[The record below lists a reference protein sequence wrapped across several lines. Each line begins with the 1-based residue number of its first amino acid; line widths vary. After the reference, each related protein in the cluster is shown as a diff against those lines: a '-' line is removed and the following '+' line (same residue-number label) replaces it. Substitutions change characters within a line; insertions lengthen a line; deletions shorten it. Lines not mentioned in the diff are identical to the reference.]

1 MLDPFP
7 SYSMV
12 SMQGKRWSDRQTR
25 VVVAVFVH
33 GAIWSMLQIPLTTDH
48 QPATENPVA
57 FSRRRFLE
65 KIMRIKKL
73 VYLASFA
80 SLFVY
85 FLAAESFAATYYV
98 GTNGKDT
105 NNGSMS
111 TPWATLNR
119 ANAVA
124 VSGDT
129 IYVRGGVYTQKAY
142 LDKAGVTYQAY
153 TGEQPII
160 DGGWPGTVAGD
171 SQGLPTG
178 TDRYAALIFI
188 VGSNITFD
196 GFEVR
201 NSRGRG
207 IEVYGTPITNVTIR
221 NCKAHHTYMESF
233 LLLGGTKPA
242 QWVTKS
248 LVENC
253 EFYNGAMVRPLANPA
268 ADGTPGTVLITRFDG
283 VTFRKNKVHDSWYDG
298 VLVGGN
304 VAGDYS
310 SINGVI
316 EYNQIY
322 GNFQDQLVLVGNHY
336 NTVRYNLIYGTYPNA
351 NGEKGRGSGI
361 WFANETTW
369 NLPNCYS
376 ESYVYGNLIA
386 NTLVNMWVEG
396 QGATC
401 KIYNTYW
408 YNNTS
413 IEATSSNFYV
423 ESWAGGGHIFK
434 NNLIVQSD
442 GTTTIGGAPA
452 GLVTAN
458 YNHWSRIPAA
468 TLRGQNDTTYPGYA
482 STAPLL
488 TKSSG
493 WNALQGSSLT
503 GKEFALQ
510 TGSICI
516 RKGTATPV
524 ANPQNSF
531 LNATISNFLTN
542 AFSLVNQDST
552 NWDIGGS
559 VFSSKLSPPGSPYVA
574 SVTP

>member
-1 MLDPFP
+1 M
-7 SYSMV
+7 
-12 SMQGKRWSDRQTR
+12 KIRQLFYLTGF
-25 VVVAVFVH
+25 VF
-33 GAIWSMLQIPLTTDH
+33 
-48 QPATENPVA
+48 
-57 FSRRRFLE
+57 
-65 KIMRIKKL
+65 
-73 VYLASFA
+73 
-80 SLFVY
+80 LFVC
-85 FLAAESFAATYYV
+85 FLSGSCFAATYYV

-105 NNGSMS
+105 NNGSLAA
-111 TPWATLNR
+111 PWATLNR

-129 IYVRGGVYTQKAY
+129 VYVRGGIYNQKAY
-142 LDKAGVTYQAY
+142 LDKAGVTWRAY
-153 TGEQPII
+153 TGEVPII
-160 DGGWPGTVAGD
+160 DGGWPGTLAGD

-207 IEVYGTPITNVTIR
+207 IEVYGAPITNVTIR
-221 NCKAHHTYMESF
+221 NCKAHHTFNESF
-233 LLLGGTKPA
+233 LLIGGTKPT

-253 EFYNGAMVRPLANPA
+253 EFYNGAMIRPIYSSR
-268 ADGTPGTVLITRFDG
+268 ADGTPGTVLVTRFDG
-283 VTFRKNKVHDSWYDG
+283 LTFRKNKVHDSWYDG

-304 VAGDYS
+304 VTGDYS
-310 SINGVI
+310 SANAII

-322 GNFQDQLVLVGNHY
+322 GNYQDQLVLVGNRY

-351 NGEKGRGSGI
+351 NGENGRGSGI

-376 ESYVYGNLIA
+376 ESHVYGNLIA

-413 IEATSSNFYV
+413 IEATSSNFYI

-434 NNLIVQSD
+434 NNLVIQSA
-442 GTTTIGGAPA
+442 GSTRIGGAPS
-452 GLVTAN
+452 GVVTAN
-458 YNHWSRIPAA
+458 YNHWSRIPAS
-468 TLRGQNDTTYPGYA
+468 TLCGRNDTTYPGYA
-482 STAPLL
+482 STSPL
-488 TKSSG
+488 TAKSTG
-493 WNALQGSSLT
+493 WNSLRGASLT

-510 TGSICI
+510 SGSVCI
-516 RKGTATPV
+516 RKGTTSPV
-524 ANPQNSF
+524 TNPPQSF
-531 LNATISNFLTN
+531 LNVGLSNFLTN
-542 AFSLVNQDST
+542 VFNLVNQNATS
-552 NWDIGGS
+552 WDIGGC
-559 VFSSKLSPPGSPYVA
+559 VFSSQLSAPGAPYVA